1 MREPNMRRVSLIPAI
16 VAVFLSSAA
25 SAQVWEEY
33 VNRDNNFQ
41 VNMPGEPA
49 MTEVPYRTVKGTNLT
64 ARVFTAAADPNS
76 ITAGTYRV
84 TVIDYSN
91 AQNELGDAMEQ
102 ARQAILAKG
111 TVKYDD
117 LNNLDFHR
125 SRRITVENANTRILA
140 EILISA
146 RNRLYIVEGETPLS
160 VPPAAQFQA
169 SLQILNDE
177 GVRIRERTEIAAPA
191 NEVRPTGERAN
202 NEEAAR
208 VQAAISGTW
217 RVPGGSCQAAYFKS
231 GERTKSVR
239 GEDAVAGTVTNAGVT
254 IPGHLII
261 VGPREG
267 QFVNP
272 MNDRAVFLFENRP
285 DNTLNFVAI
294 GAPAAGWPEVTLER
308 CTG

>member
-1 MREPNMRRVSLIPAI
+1 MRFVGLIPAI
-16 VAVFLSSAA
+16 VSLFLSSAA

-33 VNRDNNFQ
+33 VNRENFFQ

-49 MTEVPYRTVKGTNLT
+49 MTEVPYRTVKGTTLT
-64 ARVFTAAADPNS
+64 ARVFTATADPNS

-84 TVIDYSN
+84 TVVDYDS
-91 AQNELGDAMEQ
+91 AQGELGDAIEQ

-117 LNNLDFHR
+117 INNLDFHR
-125 SRRITVENANTRILA
+125 SRRITVENANARILG

-146 RNRLYIVEGETPLS
+146 TNRLYIVEGETPLN

-169 SLQILNDE
+169 SLQILNND

-191 NEVRPTGERAN
+191 NEVRPVGERAN
-202 NEEAAR
+202 AEEASR
-208 VQAAISGTW
+208 VVAAISGTW
-217 RVPGGSCQAAYFKS
+217 RNPAGGSCQAAYFKS
-231 GERTKSVR
+231 GERVKTQR
-239 GEDAVAGTVTNAGVT
+239 MEEAIAGTVTNSGMT

-267 QFVNP
+267 QFINP
-272 MNDRAVFLFENRP
+272 MSDRAIFLFDAQMANKLTFTP
-285 DNTLNFVAI
+285 I
-294 GAPAAGWPEVTLER
+294 GGPALSWPEVTLER
-308 CTG
+308 CSG